1 MKLFTLIFCLNLCHC
16 FLAPRLQV
24 RQALAVKNCSKLSR
38 HFIYD
43 LSVKEINK
51 SIFLCLEKKE
61 YHLALVLLNYLE
73 KKTASLEEKINIWRQ
88 KTDIYQN
95 HLFLY
100 SSAILE
106 LEKILK
112 HKPKD
117 YTSLYSLL
125 KTQIKEELFDSALKT
140 VSLLLNIPKL
150 EDQKKIEIQFMK
162 ARLFVLNKNRKQA
175 LDLFTKIKDTNPPF
189 FDKMQGAFYTALLLE
204 EEERF
209 DSALEELKSLRW
221 PFSDV
226 KSRHWIY
233 RKKNS
238 VNSR

>member
-1 MKLFTLIFCLNLCHC
+1 M
-16 FLAPRLQV
+16 PRLKV
-24 RQALAVKNCSKLSR
+24 KQALAVKNCSKLSR
-38 HFIYD
+38 QFIYD

-51 SIFLCLEKKE
+51 SISLCLEKKE
-61 YHLALVLLNYLE
+61 YQLALVLLDYLE
-73 KKTASLEEKINIWRQ
+73 TKISNSEEKINIWR
-88 KTDIYQN
+88 KKANIYQN

-100 SSAILE
+100 SLAVLE
-106 LEKILK
+106 LKKILK
-112 HKPKD
+112 LQPKD
-117 YTSLYSLL
+117 YTSLYNLL
-125 KTQIKEELFDSALKT
+125 KAQIKEEKFDSALKT
-140 VSLLLNIPKL
+140 VSLLLNTPKL
-150 EDQKKIEIQFMK
+150 KDQEKIEIQFIK

-175 LDLFTKIKDTNPPF
+175 LDLFTEIRDKNPPF

-204 EEERF
+204 EEGRF

-238 VNSR
+238 ADLR